1 MFRPIH
7 ERTDPEILRRGTLRR
22 TFLRGALFGALTLLL
37 ILLYL
42 FIYRMSDTA
51 GELSGALS
59 MKVTKLF
66 IPFSSPY
73 FDTAHSLIRKC
84 AHVAEFA
91 ALFSAWAMWLYCLV
105 PRRELIPVFLG
116 TAAGITLLSAA
127 GDEYHQLFIPGRSG
141 SVWDVLIDMTG
152 AVCIGVPLF
161 FRHRRLHVGEERVAA
176 GPAERT

>member
-1 MFRPIH
+1 MR
-7 ERTDPEILRRGTLRR
+7 ENTDKEPLRRATLRR
-22 TFLRGALFGALTLLL
+22 TFLRGALFGALTLVL

-59 MKVTKLF
+59 MKVTKLLV
-66 IPFSSPY
+66 PSSSPY
-73 FDTAHSLIRKC
+73 FDAAHSLVRKC

-127 GDEYHQLFIPGRSG
+127 GDEFHQLFIPGRNG
-141 SVWDVLIDMTG
+141 SLRDVLIDMTG
-152 AVCIGVPLF
+152 AVCIGLPLF
-161 FRHRRLHVGEERVAA
+161 FRHRRLHGGEERGAA
-176 GPAERT
+176 APEERT